1 MSDSFG
7 SILLLLLLIVVNG
20 IFAMTETAVVSV
32 RKARLQN
39 EVEKG
44 NKKARTAL
52 ELYDNPNDFFSTIQ
66 IVITLVGIINGAIG
80 ASAFSEPVAV
90 LLRKVSFLAPAAE
103 TLAFLLVS
111 LIITYFSLV
120 IGELVPKRLAISYP
134 EKISMQMAGIML
146 TLSKLTSPLVKL
158 LGWSTRV
165 VISIMGVEENEEAP
179 VSEDEVKVMI
189 EQGKR
194 VGVFDE
200 TEQDIVESVFRMSDK
215 TVDSMMTPRT
225 ELNWID
231 LDEPLDETLAEIMD
245 SDDNYFPLVQGS
257 TDNVIGIVSAKA
269 VLNSYIQGNPINL
282 DEISESPLFIPESKP
297 ALSVLDELRESGKQV
312 AIILDEYGGFSGMIT
327 LLDILEELVGDIPG
341 MHDAYEPEI
350 VERADGSWL
359 IDGQMDIDEL
369 KDELGIK
376 ELEGEYRIGYQT
388 LGGFMLSR
396 FGFIPQAGDLFES
409 DGYKFEIVD
418 MDNRRI
424 DKVLVSKV
432 NSDECNS
439 DKNSDSS
446 LNA

>member
-1 MSDSFG
+1 MSNSFG
-7 SILLLLLLIVVNG
+7 SVLLLLLLIVVNG
-20 IFAMTETAVVSV
+20 IFSMTETAVISV

-52 ELYDNPNDFFSTIQ
+52 ELYENQNDFFSTIQ

-80 ASAFSEPVAV
+80 ASAFSGPVAV
-90 LLRKVSFLAPAAE
+90 LLSKVSFLAPVAD

-111 LIITYFSLV
+111 LLITYLSLV
-120 IGELVPKRLAISYP
+120 IGELVPKRLATSYP

-146 TLSKLTSPLVKL
+146 TLSKLTSPLVKF
-158 LGWSTRV
+158 LGWSTSV
-165 VISIMGVEENEEAP
+165 VMRIIGVEENEEVP

-231 LDEPLDETLAEIMD
+231 LDEPLDESLAEIMD
-245 SDDNYFPLVQGS
+245 SDGNYFPLVQGA

-269 VLNSYIQGNPINL
+269 VLNSYIQKNPINL

-341 MHDAYEPEI
+341 MHDSYEPEI

-376 ELEGEYRIGYQT
+376 ELEDEYRIGYQT
-388 LGGFMLSR
+388 LGGFMLSK

-432 NSDECNS
+432 KSDQGTIQSNIQIV
-439 DKNSDSS
+439 
-446 LNA
+446 L

>member
-90 LLRKVSFLAPAAE
+90 LLSKVSFLAPAAE

-165 VISIMGVEENEEAP
+165 E
-179 VSEDEVKVMI
+179 
-189 EQGKR
+189 
-194 VGVFDE
+194 
-200 TEQDIVESVFRMSDK
+200 
-215 TVDSMMTPRT
+215 
-225 ELNWID
+225 
-231 LDEPLDETLAEIMD
+231 
-245 SDDNYFPLVQGS
+245 
-257 TDNVIGIVSAKA
+257 
-269 VLNSYIQGNPINL
+269 
-282 DEISESPLFIPESKP
+282 
-297 ALSVLDELRESGKQV
+297 
-312 AIILDEYGGFSGMIT
+312 
-327 LLDILEELVGDIPG
+327 
-341 MHDAYEPEI
+341 
-350 VERADGSWL
+350 
-359 IDGQMDIDEL
+359 
-369 KDELGIK
+369 
-376 ELEGEYRIGYQT
+376 
-388 LGGFMLSR
+388 
-396 FGFIPQAGDLFES
+396 
-409 DGYKFEIVD
+409 
-418 MDNRRI
+418 
-424 DKVLVSKV
+424 
-432 NSDECNS
+432 
-439 DKNSDSS
+439 
-446 LNA
+446 